1 MYSTKEKVAL
11 GIAGLEIIGCFAV
24 AIYCWGQ
31 KKYYEGRISKY
42 TEVKLII
49 DEQSKLI
56 KDLMEERKERL

>member
-11 GIAGLEIIGCFAV
+11 GIAGLEIIGFGIL

-31 KKYYEGRISKY
+31 KKYYDGRISKY
-42 TEVKLII
+42 NELKPII

-56 KDLMEERKERL
+56 SDLMEERKERA